1 MPRYGRYE
9 KYRVYTFATFVAEK
23 DDSTTNPAWQYP
35 LRVEWEV
42 DGFMLTTNL
51 LSGFDWQIPW
61 ENRKDFPAGI
71 CQYWQ
76 MSAEQGRQWLQGL
89 VPTATVVGTVGPRG
103 ILKRV
108 RPGTETPVSRAK
120 AALAAAEAAAKAEQ
134 TERYKA
140 ACAAAQAAEESL
152 SSEFY
157 SRLEPGVRLGGYH
170 HGSIVTQ
177 VEGYGPEGQVTLL
190 KGQEI
195 VTIEAKWLLSGGIL
209 D

>member
-9 KYRVYTFATFVAEK
+9 KYRVFTFATFVAEK
-23 DDSTTNPAWQYP
+23 DDHSSNPAWQYP

-42 DGFMLTTNL
+42 EGFMLSASLPTI
-51 LSGFDWQIPW
+51 FDWQIPW
-61 ENRKDFPAGI
+61 ENRKDFPEGI

-76 MSAEQGRQWLQGL
+76 MPSGSGKKWLQNL
-89 VPTATVVGTVGPRG
+89 VPSATVLGAVGPKG

-108 RPGTETPVSRAK
+108 KPGTETPVSRAK

-134 TERYKA
+134 NERYKA
-140 ACAAAQAAEESL
+140 ACAAVQAAEES
-152 SSEFY
+152 SSNEFY
-157 SRLEPGVRLGGYH
+157 SRLKPGVRLGGYH

-190 KGQEI
+190 KGQEV

>member
-1 MPRYGRYE
+1 
-9 KYRVYTFATFVAEK
+9 
-23 DDSTTNPAWQYP
+23 
-35 LRVEWEV
+35 
-42 DGFMLTTNL
+42 
-51 LSGFDWQIPW
+51 
-61 ENRKDFPAGI
+61 
-71 CQYWQ
+71 
-76 MSAEQGRQWLQGL
+76 MSANQGKKWLQNL
-89 VPTATVVGTVGPRG
+89 VPSATVLGAVGPKG

-108 RPGTETPVSRAK
+108 KPGTETPVSRAK

-134 TERYKA
+134 NERYKA
-140 ACAAAQAAEESL
+140 ACAAVQAAEES
-152 SSEFY
+152 SSNEFY

-190 KGQEI
+190 KGQEV